1 MKKLLLILAACFCII
16 ACGDSNLQP
25 GYDPNYD
32 AQAPKTTEES
42 HFNLTRANARYYQG
56 KHSSGFHYFGQFK
69 ASQAALD
76 GAARGIQ
83 RTYDVL
89 AQEYAADADKLNKI
103 DHYAVVFY
111 KPSPLCKSAPA
122 FTVSYVQMDPNDP
135 YAQSEYDLDPRLGRV
150 TICAAGKMSVHTWL
164 QNKPDAVPF
173 STVDRIDLVED
184 PAMSE
189 AAARHEALHHGLN
202 EVDKVRGAATLY
214 HGGDWEQIL
223 AKVDGR
229 QSLAGGKAEVVRI
242 RGIVDDEEQE
252 FSVILVK

>member
-1 MKKLLLILAACFCII
+1 MKKLSIILATCLLIA
-16 ACGDSNLQP
+16 ACGDSNLKP

-42 HFNLTRANARYYQG
+42 SYRKTGANERYYQG
-56 KHSSGFHYFGQFK
+56 KHSSGFHYFGTFR

-76 GAARGIQ
+76 GTARGIQ

-89 AQEYAADADKLNKI
+89 AQEYPGEVAKLNKI

-111 KPSPLCKSAPA
+111 KPSPLCTSAPA
-122 FTVSYVQMDPNDP
+122 FTVTYIQMDPNDP

-164 QNKPDAVPF
+164 QDKPDDVPY
-173 STVDRIDLVED
+173 STMDRIDLVED